1 MPFLSVRLKLEGEE
15 PKSFEVLSLEQ
26 IVGKHL
32 TLPLFCK
39 KLIDASKG
47 NPQKYITSSD
57 FCVFSPNKTLITHA
71 PWTLIFGEKGENRQL
86 GFLLI
91 GNKLFGVTPL
101 AIGLKMQKSAKKDG
115 PEKVEEFIR
124 KLTKSI
130 LDEPDQWTRIITF
143 SNIEMPKIEN

>member
-1 MPFLSVRLKLEGEE
+1 MDGEE

-26 IVGKHL
+26 IVGRHL

-39 KLIDASKG
+39 KLCEVTKD
-47 NPQKYITSSD
+47 NPKKYVSSSD
-57 FCVFSPNKTLITHA
+57 FSVFSPNKTLITHA

-86 GFLLI
+86 GLLLI

-115 PEKVEEFIR
+115 PEKIEEFIR
-124 KLTKSI
+124 KLTKSFI
-130 LDEPDQWTRIITF
+130 DEPDQWTRVITF
-143 SNIEMPKIEN
+143 SNEEIPKIQN

>member
-1 MPFLSVRLKLEGEE
+1 MEGEE
-15 PKSFEVLSLEQ
+15 PKIFEVLSLEQ

-32 TLPLFCK
+32 TLPQFCK
-39 KLIDASKG
+39 KLSKVARD
-47 NPQKYITSSD
+47 NPEKYVPSNE

-101 AIGLKMQKSAKKDG
+101 AIGLKMQKSAKKEG
-115 PEKVEEFIR
+115 PEKVEQLIR
-124 KLTKSI
+124 KLTKTFI
-130 LDEPDQWTRIITF
+130 DKPEEWTRIITF
-143 SNIEMPKIEN
+143 LNGETSKVKN

>member
-1 MPFLSVRLKLEGEE
+1 MEGEE

-39 KLIDASKG
+39 KLCDVSKG
-47 NPQKYITSSD
+47 NPQKYLTSSD
-57 FCVFSPNKTLITHA
+57 FSVFSPNKTLITHA

-101 AIGLKMQKSAKKDG
+101 SIGLKMQKSAKKEG

-124 KLTKSI
+124 KLTRSI
-130 LDEPDQWTRIITF
+130 IEEPDQWTRIITF
-143 SNIEMPKIEN
+143 SNSEAPKLEKLNEN

>member
-1 MPFLSVRLKLEGEE
+1 MPFLSVRLKMEGEE
-15 PKSFEVLSLEQ
+15 PKSFDVLSLEQ

-39 KLIDASKG
+39 KLCEASKT
-47 NPQKYITSSD
+47 NPQKYVVSND

-86 GFLLI
+86 GLLLI

-101 AIGLKMQKSAKKDG
+101 SIGLKMQKSAKKDG
-115 PEKVEEFIR
+115 PEKMEEFIR
-124 KLTKSI
+124 KLTRSFI
-130 LDEPDQWTRIITF
+130 DEPDQWTKIVTF
-143 SNIEMPKIEN
+143 SNEETIKLEN

>member
-1 MPFLSVRLKLEGEE
+1 MEGEE

-32 TLPLFCK
+32 TLPQFCK
-39 KLIDASKG
+39 KLCEASKS
-47 NPQKYITSSD
+47 NPKYVTSSD
-57 FCVFSPNKTLITHA
+57 FSVFSPNKTLITHA

-115 PEKVEEFIR
+115 PEKIEEFIR

-130 LDEPDQWTRIITF
+130 IDEPDQWTRIITF
-143 SNIEMPKIEN
+143 SNTELPKIEN

>member
-39 KLIDASKG
+39 KLCDASKG

-115 PEKVEEFIR
+115 PDKIEAFIR

-130 LDEPDQWTRIITF
+130 IEEPEQWTRIITF
-143 SNIEMPKIEN
+143 SNPEPTKMEN